1 MKKRKAFAAMLAVM
15 AMSLTAL
22 NAHADTDGTEL
33 QVVEPSQLTIQLGS
47 EWVGVEFQLRTDS
60 GVYPGVVVVDESGV
74 LSLEIGGSSTY
85 ELSCL
90 GSPQTVPTLEP
101 EPSEERES
109 EQAETE
115 PATTSA
121 DTVTP
126 TPDEA
131 GDALTVCG
139 IPVINL
145 AVFGGGLLAAIVL
158 LIALRLSGTE
168 EGTPRSKTTPRGCGT
183 LLRIRAMSNPHGA
196 SHI

>member
-1 MKKRKAFAAMLAVM
+1 MRKRKAFAAMLAVM
-15 AMSLTAL
+15 AMSLMAL

-33 QVVEPSQLTIQLGS
+33 QVAEPSQLTIQLGS
-47 EWVGVEFQLRTDS
+47 DWAGVKFQLRTDS

-74 LSLEIGGSSTY
+74 LSLEIGGSSIY

-131 GDALTVCG
+131 VDALTVYG
-139 IPVINL
+139 IPVVHL
-145 AVFGGGLLAAIVL
+145 AVFGGGLLVAIVL
-158 LIALRLSGTE
+158 LIAPRFSGAE
-168 EGTPRSKTTPRGCGT
+168 EGTPLSNTTPRRRGI
-183 LLRIRAMSNPHGA
+183 LLRIRALSDPHGA

>member
-1 MKKRKAFAAMLAVM
+1 MRKRKAFAAMLAVM
-15 AMSLTAL
+15 AMSLMTL

-33 QVVEPSQLTIQLGS
+33 QVAKPSQLTIQLGS
-47 EWVGVEFQLRTDS
+47 DWAGVESDS

-90 GSPQTVPTLEP
+90 GSPQAAPTLEP
-101 EPSEERES
+101 GPSEAPES
-109 EQAETE
+109 EPAKTE
-115 PATTSA
+115 LTTVPM

-131 GDALTVCG
+131 GDALTVYG

-145 AVFGGGLLAAIVL
+145 AVFGGGLLVAIIF
-158 LIALRLSGTE
+158 LITLRFSRRRRRRWDEYEEDADELS
-168 EGTPRSKTTPRGCGT
+168 
-183 LLRIRAMSNPHGA
+183 N
-196 SHI
+196 

>member
-33 QVVEPSQLTIQLGS
+33 QVAEPSQLTIQLGP
-47 EWVGVEFQLRTDS
+47 EWAGVEFQLRTDS
-60 GVYPGVVVVDESGV
+60 GVYPGTVVVDESGV

-131 GDALTVCG
+131 VDALTVYG
-139 IPVINL
+139 IPVIHL
-145 AVFGGGLLAAIVL
+145 AIFGGGLLVAIVL
-158 LIALRLSGTE
+158 LIALRFSQRRRRCWDEYDEDDDELSD
-168 EGTPRSKTTPRGCGT
+168 
-183 LLRIRAMSNPHGA
+183 
-196 SHI
+196 